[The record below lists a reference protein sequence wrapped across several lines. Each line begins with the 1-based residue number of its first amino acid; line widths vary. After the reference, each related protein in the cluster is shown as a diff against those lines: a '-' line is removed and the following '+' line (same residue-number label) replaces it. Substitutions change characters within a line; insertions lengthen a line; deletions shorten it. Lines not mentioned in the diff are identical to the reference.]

1 MIFKICAKK
10 KIFNQIFVLRI
21 MLNKIIIILFFI
33 KNNFFLKV
41 QSLSKIVN
49 KFIFLII
56 YIIKIRYKD
65 FKYCLLKKTIEINE
79 L

>member
-1 MIFKICAKK
+1 MCKKK
-10 KIFNQIFVLRI
+10 KIFNQIIVLRI
-21 MLNKIIIILFFI
+21 IVNKIKIILFFI

-65 FKYCLLKKTIEINE
+65 FKYLFIKKDNRNK
-79 L
+79 